1 MRIKEWIE
9 EPNPFGLVKIEEII
23 ERDVKED
30 ELDLEQQVSLRYAKD
45 TMAAVIKDF
54 ARLNMHLPPLFSDYK
69 NVSSF
74 VQLSLTVIQTVLRYI
89 MPVSQMTGKEREL
102 IQDIFAEDNLTEKL
116 RKLCVALVD
125 LRRRVGYLIDAMR
138 SEAQRGGGPNEG
150 FEIPQP
156 PPSYGKRKPG
166 KGINEKAM
174 PGDERAEDLKRFQKN
189 LENKKVP
196 PNVQKRIDEEINR
209 YLQMEKYHPESSVIR
224 TYLDYLTMLP
234 WGISTTDSI
243 DITNAKKVL
252 DDSHYGMEDIK
263 QRILEFLAVGKLQ
276 GKVHG
281 KILCFVGP
289 PGVGKTSI
297 GEAIARAVNRKF
309 FRISVGGDR
318 DTSTLKGFRRTYV
331 GAIPGKIVQGLRNVQ
346 VENPVILI
354 DEVDKLGGQ
363 SQHGDPSSVLLEILD
378 PEQNTNFT
386 DDYMDVSV
394 DLSKVL
400 FLCTANTQY
409 TIPKVLLDRMEV
421 IYVAG
426 YTHAEKDHI
435 FTKYL
440 LPQAIDR
447 AGLKGKEKEFE
458 ITLDAKKKMI
468 EDYCREP
475 GVRGLQRSIKRIT
488 EKIAY
493 KMVNEEKDLKVNEK
507 NLEDY
512 IGHPPYHS
520 SRIYSTTP
528 PVFFYKFATL
538 KRELFVV

>member
-263 QRILEFLAVGKLQ
+263 
-276 GKVHG
+276 
-281 KILCFVGP
+281 
-289 PGVGKTSI
+289 
-297 GEAIARAVNRKF
+297 
-309 FRISVGGDR
+309 
-318 DTSTLKGFRRTYV
+318 
-331 GAIPGKIVQGLRNVQ
+331 
-346 VENPVILI
+346 
-354 DEVDKLGGQ
+354 
-363 SQHGDPSSVLLEILD
+363 
-378 PEQNTNFT
+378 
-386 DDYMDVSV
+386 
-394 DLSKVL
+394 
-400 FLCTANTQY
+400 
-409 TIPKVLLDRMEV
+409 
-421 IYVAG
+421 
-426 YTHAEKDHI
+426 
-435 FTKYL
+435 
-440 LPQAIDR
+440 
-447 AGLKGKEKEFE
+447 
-458 ITLDAKKKMI
+458 
-468 EDYCREP
+468 
-475 GVRGLQRSIKRIT
+475 
-488 EKIAY
+488 
-493 KMVNEEKDLKVNEK
+493 
-507 NLEDY
+507 
-512 IGHPPYHS
+512 
-520 SRIYSTTP
+520 
-528 PVFFYKFATL
+528 
-538 KRELFVV
+538 